1 MASTDNMA
9 FCGRDENVDPRAVVT
24 AFRPVLRVKAVACR
38 ARENVAA
45 GCKPSSRARAGTA
58 LVALA
63 IALIPLRLVADERI
77 DDTAVAAIITEAQG
91 NSEAAKIFYELTDRL
106 GPRL

>member
-1 MASTDNMA
+1 MA

-77 DDTAVAAIITEAQG
+77 DDTAVAAIITEAQRS
-91 NSEAAKIFYELTDRL
+91 SEAAKIFYELTDRL
-106 GPRL
+106 APRL